1 MADDTKSPIPE
12 DIKQGIISLAKSSKT
27 PAKTV
32 FAELVDIIENNADV
46 AAMEQKEHK
55 IRFAYALLLNRY
67 TSTGGAKQ
75 MYLKPLSI
83 PRARLTKQKPPKYVG
98 DIYAMIKLI
107 DKDEEGN
114 IVMGDLQLAAGTLWG
129 NAAEAMQKL
138 SSDKVYKTS
147 LRATDTKHGI
157 ELGGNDATFIEVE
170 DDSFLTNKELF
181 DKDIKPKLHDL
192 LMTIGDIDISNREDV
207 NDIKVIKAM
216 VIDAAEGENATT
228 HNEYGRYTI
237 TDDSMIG
244 REEGGPGNISIWIHP
259 KEVLFGTGST
269 LYFVGTAAYDS
280 KAEITRFNCHFI
292 IPGEVALKRVIK
304 PKAVAGKEE
313 VSVDSLDAEL
323 DAEHEKVNESLD
335 DDEFAL

>member
-1 MADDTKSPIPE
+1 MAEDTKIALPE
-12 DIKQGIISLAKSSKT
+12 DIKQGIISLATSSKT
-27 PAKTV
+27 PTKTV
-32 FAELVDIIENNADV
+32 LAELKDIVENNTDV

-83 PRARLTKQKPPKYVG
+83 PRARLTNQKPPKYVG
-98 DIYAMIKLI
+98 DIYATIKLI
-107 DKDEEGN
+107 DKDEQGN
-114 IVMGDLQLAAGTLWG
+114 IVKGELQFAAGTLWE

-181 DKDIKPKLHDL
+181 DKDIKPNLHDL
-192 LMTIGDIDISNREDV
+192 QMTIGDIDISNREDV
-207 NDIKVIKAM
+207 NDIRVIKAM
-216 VIDAAEGENATT
+216 VIDAAEGETAKNV
-228 HNEYGRYTI
+228 EFGRYTI

-244 REEGGPGNISIWIHP
+244 REEGGPGNVSIWVHP
-259 KEVLFGTGST
+259 KEVVFGTGST
-269 LYFVGTAAYDS
+269 LYFIGTAAYDS

-304 PKAVAGKEE
+304 PKAVVGKEE
-313 VSVDSLDAEL
+313 VSIDSLDADL
-323 DAEHEKVNESLD
+323 DEEHKKADESLD
-335 DDEFAL
+335 EDEFAL